1 MITSKAKAIAA
12 QRLDLIKRDLKPYGN
27 GLENSHPKDLPR
39 RVAARLHA
47 AEQIERPSV
56 GLDPG
61 VASAAAGRLAGL
73 EWRAVQAEVGWGRM
87 RARRSYRMADVL
99 ARWIRRPWSV
109 VSLVS
114 GMRSALKA
122 RPLPELPAEPS
133 ADSYVE
139 QLKPQVVAPEPAR
152 RPLPYPHV
160 RVAHVGTPAMFAKV
174 ATHFDL
180 ETADLEKELATG
192 FDMLLIEPGVD
203 DRLEGY
209 DETVQQLKQAG
220 IRVLLLA
227 RTQTHLD
234 HPLLLEVDLIL
245 TEDPD
250 LAETATNKNL
260 DVFHIQPSVDETIHN
275 PIGWNQHPKH
285 ELMVIA
291 DHPDIGTEL
300 LTLAPLADQVSLYGP
315 AIPGLE
321 PNQHTPDR
329 PIGKNQD
336 QHAKNHR
343 AVYATPQLAAT
354 PTSHIQQVLDLTAAG
369 AIVITPPNPTLTEL
383 LDGHHLT
390 ATTSGELLAHLK
402 TLQHPPTRERTS
414 IPARRHVLTHHTRTH
429 RFEQLLTHL
438 DIPTNPTPRVSIL
451 LATKRPDHIEH
462 ALDNVTKQTWEN
474 KELILILHGD
484 TNFDLPHI
492 QTLTNQL
499 PHPTTIV
506 PCPDNMIFGDALNKG
521 LDQAT
526 GHYISKM
533 DDDDHYGPNHITDLI
548 TAHTYSN
555 ADITGKWGNIVYL
568 AGSNLTTDYQTDREE
583 QFGTHLPG
591 ATMILERVLLEQY
604 RFERVKRR
612 VDSSLWRRMRADG
625 RSLYSTHR
633 FNFIRVRHSDHT
645 YMRGDEA
652 FLATSTGDLRKGLD
666 LDGSMI

>member
-1 MITSKAKAIAA
+1 MSMDP
-12 QRLDLIKRDLKPYGN
+12 RN
-27 GLENSHPKDLPR
+27 GELRVSGLRELEASFDP
-39 RVAARLHA
+39 A
-47 AEQIERPSV
+47 RPS
-56 GLDPG
+56 PNPEG
-61 VASAAAGRLAGL
+61 VVAELLAGL

-87 RARRSYRMADVL
+87 RARRSYRMVDVL
-99 ARWIRRPWSV
+99 ARWIRRPWSL

-114 GMRSALKA
+114 GVRSAWKP

-139 QLKPQVVAPEPAR
+139 QLKPHVAPELSREPEPAK

-203 DRLEGY
+203 DLLDDLILELFK
-209 DETVQQLKQAG
+209 DAG
-220 IRVLLLA
+220 ILVLFMA
-227 RTQTHLD
+227 RTRAHLD
-234 HPLLLEVDLIL
+234 HPLASKVDLIL

-275 PIGWNQHPKH
+275 PIGWEQRPKH

-321 PNQHTPDR
+321 PSQHTPDR
-329 PIGKNQD
+329 PIGKDQD

-354 PTSHIQQVLDLTAAG
+354 TTSHIQQVLDLTAAG
-369 AIVITPPNPTLTEL
+369 AIVITPPNPTLDTL
-383 LDGHHLT
+383 LEGHNLN
-390 ATTSGELLAHLK
+390 ATTSGELQTHLK

-533 DDDDHYGPNHITDLI
+533 DDDDHYGPNHLTDLI

-591 ATMILERVLLEQY
+591 ATMIMERVLLEQY
-604 RFERVKRR
+604 RFERVKQR